1 MKLKTVL
8 VSLLF
13 IFITIK
19 SASANFFKN
28 ITDLIENNYESLR
41 YGISVAD
48 VDNDGTYEFIVA
60 GFGSENLALSY
71 KNNKLINI
79 VNDVKFADK
88 RSFTIGVAACDIDS
102 DGYEEIYF
110 LNTDTYSGEKKYSD
124 RLIDLKNK
132 KFSDIFE
139 QKKNQIDLNFTA
151 GRSVVCVDRKG
162 NGKYG
167 IYVAN
172 YGGPTRFYE
181 KLKGRIKDRAA
192 EFGLDKITGGRA
204 VVAGHIL
211 SNNIDI
217 FAANERGV
225 NFLYK
230 NVDGVFYDMASGYNV
245 LDPYEN
251 GRGTALSD
259 ILYRGQLDIVSGN
272 WDGEHR
278 IFIKK
283 ENSFKDIADSNFKRP
298 SKIRTVISAD
308 FDNDGYDE
316 IFLNNIGEANKL
328 FKIKENGKLIE
339 IDITSNSEANG
350 LGTGAAVADI
360 DKDGILE
367 LLIAH
372 GETGNQIL
380 TLYKANV
387 KKDKNYLRIKALNK
401 NGAPARG
408 ATVTLTSN
416 LRKHSKTIDSG
427 SGYLCQMEPVA
438 HYGIRNGEK
447 DFEVQIK
454 WTNGKTNNYKIKETG
469 KTYIFKQSNMT
480 ISPS

>member
-1 MKLKTVL
+1 M
-8 VSLLF
+8 LF
-13 IFITIK
+13 RSFRF
-19 SASANFFKN
+19 S
-28 ITDLIENNYESLR
+28 
-41 YGISVAD
+41 
-48 VDNDGTYEFIVA
+48 
-60 GFGSENLALSY
+60 NLALGF
-71 KNNKLINI
+71 NGERFENKITDNI
-79 VNDVKFADK
+79 FSDPE
-88 RSFTIGVAACDIDS
+88 RSTIGVAACDIDK
-102 DGYEEIYF
+102 DGLEEIYF
-110 LNTDTYSGEKKYSD
+110 LNTDTYSGVKRYSD
-124 RLIDLKNK
+124 RLLINSQNSIEDLFEK
-132 KFSDIFE
+132 KI
-139 QKKNQIDLNFTA
+139 NQSELNLTA
-151 GRSVVCVDRKG
+151 GRSVVCVDREG
-162 NGKYG
+162 NGNYG

-181 KLKGRIKDRAA
+181 KFKGRIKDRAA

-230 NVDGVFYDMASGYNV
+230 NVDGVFYDVASGYNV

-328 FKIKENGKLIE
+328 FKIKENGKLEE

-408 ATVTLTSN
+408 ATVTLISN

-469 KTYIFKQSNMT
+469 KTYIFKQSKMT